1 MINSENL
8 DQVVDAI
15 PDGIL
20 VLDSFGIAK
29 YANKSAI
36 FLFGGDS
43 DFILERELGL
53 PVDEEATVDLD
64 IISNPQFP
72 KIAEMRIQKMHLNG
86 EDAYVASLRDVTLK
100 RQEQEIIE
108 SVYNAFGLMNEGFF
122 ICNEDG
128 KIFFANEALERI
140 TGYPRSYIVGRNP
153 NFLQSG
159 IHTDEFF
166 SNFYKKLKEDGEWQ
180 GVIWNKRASGE
191 IYPDNMTV
199 TTLLKDG
206 KIDKYIAVYSDFSEG
221 YKYYKELNKLRRAA
235 IDSNIKK
242 NLFLTDASQAVR
254 EPISEI
260 IGSTEFVADLPL
272 TPVQK
277 EYIDVIRSSSKSLL
291 NIVNDILEVSKIDSG
306 MNYTHNSLFSVKDL
320 IQNVFQFFRVHSLNK
335 ELIFEFYLSENL
347 PQLVK
352 GDKES
357 LRQILTNILANAFK
371 FTSQGRIRFGVD
383 SVEDLEDM
391 LVLNFSVIDTG
402 IGIAKENLDRIFD
415 PFFKVQD
422 ELSNHNKSDKAT
434 SGLGLTIVSNLLEQN
449 GGKIVVDSNYKK
461 GSQFQFSYKVIKVNE
476 NQETSQFQD
485 LINNKLEKW
494 KSTNRTIHVLIVED
508 NISNLYYT
516 KRVLEKKGIS
526 TNLSKS
532 GKEALEKLEK
542 QDYDLIIMDIKMPDV
557 DGYTVTKQ
565 IRSHIN
571 SKKKNIPIIALTG
584 LTSDESK
591 TKCKEVGMNSVLHK
605 PVAED
610 HLLFEIL
617 RFVFP

>member
-20 VLDSFGIAK
+20 VLDSVGIAK

-36 FLFGGDS
+36 FLFGGHS

-53 PVDEEATVDLD
+53 PVDEESTVDLD
-64 IISNPQFP
+64 IITNPKSP

-122 ICNEDG
+122 ICNDDG

-140 TGYPRSYIVGRNP
+140 TGYPRNYIVGRNP
-153 NFLQSG
+153 NFLKSG
-159 IHTDEFF
+159 IHTDEFY

-199 TTLLKDG
+199 TTLLKNG

-221 YKYYKELNKLRRAA
+221 YKHYKELNKLRRSA
-235 IDSNIKK
+235 IDLNIKK
-242 NLFLTDASQAVR
+242 NIFLTDASQAVR

-277 EYIDVIRSSSKSLL
+277 EYIDVIRSSSISLL

-306 MNYTHNSLFSVKDL
+306 MNYTHNSLFSVKEL
-320 IQNVFQFFRVHSLNK
+320 IQNVFQFFRLHSLNR
-335 ELIFEFYLSENL
+335 ELIFEYYLSENL
-347 PQLVK
+347 PDMVK

-371 FTSQGRIRFGVD
+371 YTNQGRIKFGID
-383 SVEDLEDM
+383 SVEDLEDT
-391 LVLNFSVIDTG
+391 LVLNFSVMDTG
-402 IGIAKENLDRIFD
+402 IGIAKENLQRIFD

-422 ELSNHNKSDKAT
+422 DGLNHNKSDKTT

-449 GGKIVVDSNYKK
+449 GGKIVANSTYRK
-461 GSQFQFSYKVIKVNE
+461 GSHFHFSYKVIKVNQ
-476 NQETSQFQD
+476 NQGTSQFQE
-485 LINNKLEKW
+485 LIKNKLDKW
-494 KSTNRTIHVLIVED
+494 KNTNRAITVLIVED
-508 NISNLYYT
+508 NLSNLYYI
-516 KRVLEKKGIS
+516 KRVLEKRGIS

-532 GKEALEKLEK
+532 GKDAIDKLEK
-542 QDYDLIIMDIKMPDV
+542 REYDLIILDIKMPDM
-557 DGYTVTKQ
+557 DGYAVTKH
-565 IRSHIN
+565 IRSNAN
-571 SKKKNIPIIALTG
+571 SQKKNIPIIALTG
-584 LTSDESK
+584 LTSDESLA
-591 TKCKEVGMNSVLHK
+591 KCKELGMNSVLNK